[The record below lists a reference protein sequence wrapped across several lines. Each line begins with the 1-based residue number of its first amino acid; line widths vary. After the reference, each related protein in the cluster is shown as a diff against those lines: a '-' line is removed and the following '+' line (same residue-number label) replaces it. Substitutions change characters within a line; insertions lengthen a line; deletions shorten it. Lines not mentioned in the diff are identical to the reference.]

1 MTVREKK
8 LVGGE
13 FAVEG
18 EILVLSDKRAP
29 NCWQVWP
36 TFNALEHGHVQKYLT
51 SYFKSVKNIA
61 SVRRTNVN

>member
-1 MTVREKK
+1 MRVREKK

-36 TFNALEHGHVQKYLT
+36 TFNALEHRYVHKYPT
-51 SYFKSVKNIA
+51 CNFRSEKIIA
-61 SVRRTNVN
+61 SVRRM